1 MTSSSS
7 KLHILFVEDEP
18 DLQKVI
24 QLALKSDDT
33 IIFEVVSSAEKA
45 IEYLKDHEVDAIV
58 SDHYLPGM
66 TGVELLKSLKDSNPN
81 IIRFLLT
88 GSVENEVFE
97 MAEQDAMPVK
107 IFEKPL
113 ILEDI
118 INEIKEIT
126 NG

>member
-24 QLALKSDDT
+24 QLALKNDDT

-45 IEYLKDHEVDAIV
+45 IEYLKDNTVDAIV